1 MKHLRLI
8 GMIAVNFVRE
18 QRWPILVL
26 QLSVL
31 GLAAL
36 GLLSD
41 ARSDRDD
48 ILLTFKQLG
57 MYGVAFSIFFGGS
70 AIYNERRS
78 RRILAV
84 LGKGITRRD
93 YLSGLL
99 LGVGLAAGLFC
110 LMLGFT
116 GTWTLCP
123 IGFSFFYLWYLM
135 ACVVAACVL
144 SASVAL
150 FFSTHLN
157 PWMSAM
163 FTGLTLGVPGVL
175 AFQFPDAPFK
185 YILPLY
191 SLMRV
196 FLKASYEHPGMSAGW
211 AIQAALIET
220 VLLWLAASWVF
231 GRIDVA
237 VAVD

>member
-8 GMIAVNFVRE
+8 AMIAVNFVRE

-41 ARSDRDD
+41 GHQDRDD

-57 MYGVAFSIFFGGS
+57 VYGVAFSVFFGGS

-99 LGVGLAAGLFC
+99 LGVALSAALFS

-135 ACVVAACVL
+135 SCLVAACVL

-163 FTGLTLGVPGVL
+163 FTGLALGVPGVL
-175 AFQFPDAPFK
+175 AFKLGGAFL

-191 SLMRV
+191 SLGRV
-196 FLKASYEHPGMSAGW
+196 FLEASYEHPGLTAGR
-211 AIQAALIET
+211 AIPAALVQT
-220 VLLWLAASWVF
+220 VLLWWAASWVF
-231 GRIDVA
+231 ERIDVA

>member
-1 MKHLRLI
+1 VKRVRRISLI
-8 GMIAVNFVRE
+8 ALNFVRE

-84 LGKGITRRD
+84 LGKAVTRRD
-93 YLSGLL
+93 YLTGLL

-123 IGFSFFYLWYLM
+123 LGFSFFYLWYLM
-135 ACVVAACVL
+135 GCVVAACVL

-150 FFSTHLN
+150 FYSTHLN

-163 FTGLTLGVPGVL
+163 FTGLTLGLPGVL
-175 AFQFPDAPFK
+175 AYEFGGGWN
-185 YILPLY
+185 YILPLF

-196 FLKASYEHPGMSAGW
+196 FLKASYEHPGMSAGG
-211 AIQAALIET
+211 AIPAALIET
-220 VLLWLAASWVF
+220 VMFWLAASWIF
-231 GRIDVA
+231 ARIDVA

>member
-1 MKHLRLI
+1 M
-8 GMIAVNFVRE
+8 AF
-18 QRWPILVL
+18 
-26 QLSVL
+26 L
-31 GLAAL
+31 GLVTDIPRERDE
-36 GLLSD
+36 LLF
-41 ARSDRDD
+41 
-48 ILLTFKQLG
+48 IFKQ
-57 MYGVAFSIFFGGS
+57 VAVYVVVFSIFFGGS

-84 LGKGITRRD
+84 LGKAVTRRD
-93 YLSGLL
+93 YLTGLL

-135 ACVVAACVL
+135 GCVVAACVL

-150 FFSTHLN
+150 FYSTHLN

-163 FTGLTLGVPGVL
+163 FTGLTLGLPGVL
-175 AFQFPDAPFK
+175 AFEFGGLWN
-185 YILPLY
+185 YILPLF

-196 FLKASYEHPGMSAGW
+196 FLKASYEHPGMSAGG
-211 AIQAALIET
+211 AIPAALIET
-220 VLLWLAASWVF
+220 GVF
-231 GRIDVA
+231 W
-237 VAVD
+237 

>member
-1 MKHLRLI
+1 MRRLRLI
-8 GMIAVNFVRE
+8 GIIAVNFVRE

-41 ARSDRDD
+41 AHSDRDD

-99 LGVGLAAGLFC
+99 LGVALASGVFC
-110 LMLGFT
+110 FMLGFT
-116 GTWTLCP
+116 GTWTLCA
-123 IGFSFFYLWYLM
+123 IGFNFVYLWYLM
-135 ACVVAACVL
+135 VCVVAACVL

-150 FFSTHLN
+150 FYSTHLN

-175 AFQFPDAPFK
+175 AFQFGGTWQ

-211 AIQAALIET
+211 AVPAALMQT
-220 VLLWLAASWVF
+220 VILWLAAGAVF
-231 GRIDVA
+231 ARIDVA

>member
-1 MKHLRLI
+1 MNRSRRI
-8 GMIAVNFVRE
+8 GMIAVNFIRE

-84 LGKGITRRD
+84 LGKAVTRRD
-93 YLSGLL
+93 YLTGLL
-99 LGVGLAAGLFC
+99 LGVALSSGLFC
-110 LMLGFT
+110 FMLGFT
-116 GTWTLCP
+116 GTWTLCA
-123 IGFSFFYLWYLM
+123 IGFNFIYLWYLM
-135 ACVVAACVL
+135 LCVVAACAL
-144 SASVAL
+144 AASVAL

-175 AFQFPDAPFK
+175 AYQFGGFWH

-196 FLKASYEHPGMSAGW
+196 FLKASYEHPGLSAGW
-211 AIQAALIET
+211 AILAALFET
-220 VLLWLAASWVF
+220 VLLWLAAGWVF
-231 GRIDVA
+231 ARMDVA

>member
-1 MKHLRLI
+1 MKHFRLI
-8 GMIAVNFVRE
+8 AMIAFNFIRE

-26 QLSVL
+26 QLSVV

-41 ARSDRDD
+41 ARTDRED

-84 LGKGITRRD
+84 LGKAITRRD

-99 LGVGLAAGLFC
+99 LGVALSSGLFC
-110 LMLGFT
+110 FMLGFT
-116 GTWTLCP
+116 GTWTICH
-123 IGFSFFYLWYLM
+123 IGFSFIYLWYLM
-135 ACVVAACVL
+135 MCVVAACLL

-163 FTGLTLGVPGVL
+163 FTGLALGLPGVL
-175 AFQFPDAPFK
+175 AYQFGGVWEN
-185 YILPLY
+185 ILPLY

-196 FLKASYEHPGMSAGW
+196 FLKASYEHPGASAGW
-211 AIQAALIET
+211 AIPAALAQT
-220 VLLWLAASWVF
+220 VFLWLAASWVF
-231 GRIDVA
+231 ARIDVA